1 MCASCAAPLAVAARV
16 SPVVTHDVTQ
26 VVRAGLG
33 APGEARRVVA
43 TLALPEGLRDALRI
57 VVSELVTNSVLH
69 AGVVAG
75 DPIEVHVSGNDRRVC
90 VSVRDGGPGFSKPLA
105 TNGRPP
111 AGGRGLAIVVAVSE
125 GWAVASGP
133 EGCTVWCAVEGS
145 PASMGDRAQSAL
157 GLEQDVAQ

>member
-1 MCASCAAPLAVAARV
+1 
-16 SPVVTHDVTQ
+16 VVTHDVTQ
-26 VVRAGLG
+26 VVHAGLG

-43 TLALPEGLRDALRI
+43 TLALPEGLRDALGI

-75 DPIEVHVSGNDRRVC
+75 DPIEVHLSGDDRRVC

-111 AGGRGLAIVVAVSE
+111 AGGRGLAIVGALSDE

-145 PASMGDRAQSAL
+145 PGSMGDRTQGAL